1 MSEWIS
7 VNERLPSCG
16 HELNETGGCV
26 SNVVMI
32 HNANSYKF
40 SLGFGHVNDKGEWAA
55 YDGEHDFMNVVDVT
69 HWQPLPS
76 FPK

>member
-7 VNERLPSCG
+7 VKEWLPSCD
-16 HELNETGGCV
+16 HELHETGECV

-32 HNANSYKF
+32 HNANSYDF
-40 SLGFGHVNDKGEWAA
+40 SLGFGHVNDEGEWTA

-69 HWQPLPS
+69 HWKPLPS
-76 FPK
+76 LPK